1 MKKILFSLL
10 AVITAATGVS
20 AQTNWDLD
28 KAHTKI
34 GFSVSH
40 MTISE
45 VEGSFQEF
53 DGSVVSSSDDF
64 DGAEIS
70 FTAKTASI
78 DTDVEQRNEH
88 LKSAD
93 FFNVAKYPELTFK
106 GKLKKSGKKYKLE
119 GDFTLLGVTKPV
131 TFDVKY
137 NGTIVDPY
145 GNTKAGFQITGTIDR
160 TEYGMTWNST
170 LDAGG
175 LLVGEDVE
183 ITANVELQ
191 KKA

>member
-1 MKKILFSLL
+1 MKKVLFSLFAL
-10 AVITAATGVS
+10 VIAATAVS
-20 AQTNWDLD
+20 AQTKWDLD

-53 DGSVVSSSDDF
+53 DGGVTSSSDDF
-64 DGAEIS
+64 DGAEIT

-88 LKSAD
+88 LKSED

-106 GKLKKSGKKYKLE
+106 GKLKKSGKKYKLT
-119 GDFTLLGVTKPV
+119 GDFTLLGVTKTV

-137 NGTIVDPY
+137 NGTVVDPY

-160 TEYGMTWNST
+160 TEYGMKWNAT

-175 LLVGEDVE
+175 LLVGEEVE
-183 ITANVELQ
+183 ITSNVELQ